1 MPYILDRD
9 GLEYYHRRRKWLLFG
24 DLYDVT
30 FTGDYNVNQ
39 TTIAK
44 LKVRKQSSEVQTDTN
59 DIEFP
64 DVYCEAE
71 VTPDTGYTAGEAT
84 VTREGNL
91 FIVDVDNADI
101 RLAILTIDPTP
112 MGSLSIPFALPDGTV
127 QYVQTSTSESVTVQL
142 PVGST
147 VANYSLPP
155 YSGYSSYVNGTQT
168 NRIKNYV
175 VSGDQTLSIV
185 YQLDE
190 YGISVY
196 FVDGTNHTPLVVSW
210 TAEITHPET
219 GVVTTTTGTSSVA
232 NITAPVGAQYTVT
245 GVPPTGYTTP
255 RPSVSGTVLARNV
268 ELTVTFIR
276 ISTPEDPEEPGKP
289 EPIMSIETQNIRVG
303 KTENIIVNFN
313 PTDVT
318 GTCTATVN
326 SSVYTDTITN
336 GVAHILISGL
346 SKGAY
351 SVEVTYSGDNNYA
364 SVTDSASFKVSSES
378 I

>member
-9 GLEYYHRRRKWLLFG
+9 GLEHYHRRRKWLLFG
-24 DLYDVT
+24 DLYDIT

-44 LKVRKQSSEVQTDTN
+44 LKVRKQSSEVQTSTN

-101 RLAILTIDPTP
+101 RLAILTIEPTP

-147 VANYSLPP
+147 VMNYSLPP

-190 YGISVY
+190 YGISIS
-196 FVDGTNHTPLVVSW
+196 FVDGNFTPLIVSW

-219 GVVTTTTGTSSVA
+219 GVVTTTTGTSSIA

-245 GVPPTGYTTP
+245 GVPPTGYTTSNP
-255 RPSVSGTVLARNV
+255 PVSGRVPARNV
-268 ELTVTFIR
+268 QLTVSFRQI
-276 ISTPEDPEEPGKP
+276 PQKK
-289 EPIMSIETQNIRVG
+289 Q
-303 KTENIIVNFN
+303 
-313 PTDVT
+313 VT
-318 GTCTATVN
+318 ITTGSS
-326 SSVYTDTITN
+326 SSVYDRTSHSCTNYVISDDGLVGNDEIKVTFPNTGYTEVGIYDNVATYEIISDLDAREAGYDGYEVTMVYGTIT
-336 GVAHILISGL
+336 IEERTKPITL
-346 SKGAY
+346 
-351 SVEVTYSGDNNYA
+351 
-364 SVTDSASFKVSSES
+364 
-378 I
+378 